1 MLINYRS
8 DDQTFLKHVLKA
20 GIYFNL
26 GLMPISSYLFRKMR
40 AIIVFLLIWLVV
52 LDAFKLTQIVENAEE
67 EIMQEIRD
75 YNESKQPTSF
85 YKSRKVTME
94 YVLL

>member
-1 MLINYRS
+1 
-8 DDQTFLKHVLKA
+8 
-20 GIYFNL
+20 
-26 GLMPISSYLFRKMR
+26 MR

-85 YKSRKVTME
+85 YKSRKVTKE

>member
-1 MLINYRS
+1 
-8 DDQTFLKHVLKA
+8 
-20 GIYFNL
+20 
-26 GLMPISSYLFRKMR
+26 MR

-75 YNESKQPTSF
+75 YNESKQ
-85 YKSRKVTME
+85 SRKVTKE